1 MSLADL
7 VVYIFKTW
15 GIKAKLVKPAA
26 ITPISFQ
33 NILDT

>member
-15 GIKAKLVKPAA
+15 GIKANPVYNPKAHSQGKL
-26 ITPISFQ
+26 
-33 NILDT
+33 D